1 MTLAQSEADMLLKM
15 PKEFIN
21 DGPLEFSQNE
31 PMDFD
36 LLLQSEDRRE
46 QFILT
51 VERGQR
57 KRVRLKY
64 QTRARK
70 VITLA
75 RLELNGPA
83 HRNPPDSPYRP
94 NERLTGPHIH
104 LYRENFDDRIA
115 YNLADVPGLSI
126 RDLGSGVGC
135 LEDFL
140 LFSGV
145 NKLPAIQLT
154 L

>member
-1 MTLAQSEADMLLKM
+1 MTLTQSEADSLLQM
-15 PKEFIN
+15 PKQFVDDE
-21 DGPLEFSQNE
+21 PLEFSQNE
-31 PMDFD
+31 PMNYDR
-36 LLLQSEDRRE
+36 LLQSQDRRE

-57 KRVRLKY
+57 KRIRLKY

-83 HRNPPDSPYRP
+83 HRNPPESPYRP
-94 NERLTGPHIH
+94 SERLTGPHIH
-104 LYRENFDDRIA
+104 LYRESFDDRIA
-115 YNLADVPGLSI
+115 YDLVDVPGLNI
-126 RDLGSGVGC
+126 RNLESGLSC

-145 NKLPAIQLT
+145 SKWPAIQMAI
-154 L
+154 